1 MSSILLR
8 TVTPRPPGDTGGDA
22 TRPTRLAAAV
32 PRCPVEA
39 TLEVVGDRW
48 KALVVW
54 HLFWGARPF
63 CELMRQ
69 IPGLSKKNL
78 RRVLVGMEQQGLV
91 RKAVRPGGSRRA
103 EYSLTSFGQTL
114 KPIVGAMYEWG
125 LPLVAPP
132 PRATPHIV
140 ARELALCAIQSS
152 RQATT

>member
-8 TVTPRPPGDTGGDA
+8 TVAPRPLGETGGDA

-32 PRCPVEA
+32 PRNPVEA

-69 IPGLSKKNL
+69 TSGISKKNL
-78 RRVLVGMEQQGLV
+78 RRVLVEMEGLGLV
-91 RKAVRPGGSRRA
+91 WKEVRPGADRKA
-103 EYSLTSFGQTL
+103 EYTLTPFGETL
-114 KPIVGAMYEWG
+114 KPVVGAMYEWG
-125 LPLVAPP
+125 LHLVTP
-132 PRATPHIV
+132 PRAAH
-140 ARELALCAIQSS
+140 RFQ
-152 RQATT
+152 